1 MNRRGCVAAVVLAI
15 VSVDASALAATK
27 KDECIGAFDRGQRA
41 RREGHFKEAKES
53 LVLCSALECPAVVRA
68 DCADVLRQVDAAQ
81 PSIVLK
87 ASDAKGADLTD
98 VTVELN
104 GAPIATSLDGRA
116 LPVDPGPLA
125 LVFKRPPWEPV
136 TVNVVIA
143 ETEKNR
149 IVVARLG
156 PPAPAQL
163 PVPPPAKVEDAPARS
178 IVGWA
183 VPGVLAAIGAAGF
196 AFGGIV
202 RLGAGSDA
210 EDLKTRCGPTC
221 PSGERDRLGGEL
233 VKANIGL
240 GVGIG
245 GLVLAAATW
254 FILAPRSAKT
264 TAVLMRGFSW

>member
-1 MNRRGCVAAVVLAI
+1 MKRMAGVLALAI
-15 VSVDASALAATK
+15 LGVPATALAAGK
-27 KDECIGAFDRGQRA
+27 KEECIGAFDKGQRA

-53 LVLCSALECPAVVRA
+53 LLICSAQECPAVVRA

-87 ASDAKGADLTD
+87 AADAKGADLTD

-104 GAPIATSLDGRA
+104 GASFATSLDGRA
-116 LPVDPGPLA
+116 LPVDPGKLS

-136 TVNVVIA
+136 TVNVVVA

-149 IVVARLG
+149 IVAATLG
-156 PPAPAQL
+156 PPAPASV
-163 PVPPPAKVEDAPARS
+163 VPPPAPPGPVEQARS
-178 IVGWA
+178 TVGWI
-183 VPGVLAAIGAAGF
+183 VPGALAAVAVGGF

-202 RLGAGSDA
+202 RLGAGNDA
-210 EDLKTRCGPTC
+210 DDLKARCGPTC
-221 PSGERDRLGGEL
+221 PPSERDRLSDDL

-254 FILAPRSAKT
+254 FILAPRSART
-264 TAVLMRGFSW
+264 TALTRGFTW